1 MTPMRPDAI
10 EFASFFAGVGG
21 FDLGFER
28 TGRFRCSTQV
38 ELVEH
43 RRNTLARHFPHVT
56 NLQGDIR
63 EVQATDIPGDPDVWT
78 AGFPCKQLSVAA
90 PHRQGLD
97 GKDSKLLYE
106 FYRLVDAYLGLV
118 ARRRPTTVVLE
129 NTPGLLRSRK
139 GRDMAAVVMG
149 LEELGYGWAYRVVNG
164 ASLGTPQERR
174 RVVIVGHLGRDPRPA
189 GAMLGLIGPGGEAA
203 PTGPDRIP
211 GPGPHARPVV
221 VGGEV
226 IRFWRKSANSQVSID
241 NGYEG
246 GYRETWVNDGRMNTL
261 AAADAGNATRQKH
274 LLAQGGRLR
283 TLTPVEWER
292 ASGFPDGWTDS
303 MPLGE
308 RMKAM
313 GDTFHTGTAHW
324 LGEGIVSVL
333 DALAVHPRFFAA
345 PAQEQREVA
354 ESEQLTLFG

>member
-1 MTPMRPDAI
+1 MSKPPI
-10 EFASFFAGVGG
+10 EFVSCFAGSGG
-21 FDLGFER
+21 FDLGFEN
-28 TGRFRCSTQV
+28 TGRMQTVMQV
-38 ELVEH
+38 EIVGH

-63 EVQATDIPGDPDVWT
+63 DVRADSITGNPDLFP

-97 GKDSKLLYE
+97 GKDSKLLFE
-106 FYRLVDAYLGLV
+106 FYRLVGAYLDLV
-118 ARRRPTTVVLE
+118 AYARPRFVVLE

-174 RVVIVGHLGRDPRPA
+174 RVVIVGHLGGDPRPA
-189 GAMLGLIGPGGEAA
+189 GSVLGLDGSGGEVA
-203 PTGPDRIP
+203 PTGADRRP

-226 IRFWRKSANSQVSID
+226 VKFWRKSANSQVSID
-241 NGYEG
+241 LGYEG

-261 AAADAGNATRQKH
+261 ASADGGNATRQKH
-274 LLAQGGRLR
+274 LLFQHGRLR

-292 ASGFPDGWTDS
+292 ASGFPDGWTDN
-303 MPLGE
+303 MPHTE

-313 GDTFHTGTAHW
+313 GDTFHVGTAQW
-324 LGEGIVSVL
+324 LGERLVAVNDS
-333 DALAVHPRFFAA
+333 LAAHPRIFDA
-345 PAQEQREVA
+345 PAQERAEVA
-354 ESEQLTLFG
+354 AEVGGQLALFG